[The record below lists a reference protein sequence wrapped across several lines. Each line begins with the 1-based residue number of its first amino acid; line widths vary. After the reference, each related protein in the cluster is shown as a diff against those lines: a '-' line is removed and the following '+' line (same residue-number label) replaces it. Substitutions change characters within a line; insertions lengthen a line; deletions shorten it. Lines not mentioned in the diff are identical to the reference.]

1 VKEVSICVGSSCHLK
16 GAHDVVE
23 IFQKLLKKHDLEAD
37 IHLKASFCQGR
48 CTDGVVITIDGE
60 FITGVNPENARE
72 TFYNNFVD
80 EGGDKDNG
88 SQNECA

>member
-1 VKEVSICVGSSCHLK
+1 MREISICVGSSCHLK

-23 IFQKLLKKHDLEAD
+23 IFQNMLKEYSLENQ

-48 CTDGVVITIDGE
+48 CTDGVVITVDGE

-72 TFYNNFVD
+72 IFYNNFVD
-80 EGGDKDNG
+80 DGGDKN
-88 SQNECA
+88 SEN